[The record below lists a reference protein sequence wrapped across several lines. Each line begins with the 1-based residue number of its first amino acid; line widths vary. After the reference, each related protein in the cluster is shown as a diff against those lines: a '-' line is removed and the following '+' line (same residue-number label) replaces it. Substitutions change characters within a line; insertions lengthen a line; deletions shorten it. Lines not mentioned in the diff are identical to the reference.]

1 MGVANN
7 DATALSFLK
16 NHLSG
21 DFYTWMKIAN
31 PPDIDA
37 YFTELKNLWL
47 ERNPVITS
55 SGAGSYGI
63 ASIQQTIETLPI
75 PKKDDFKIQ
84 LARDLAY
91 TGIASDDATLEKF
104 IYEELQKRLGR
115 KVTNVRRS
123 PFAEE
128 PQVRN
133 TNATKKVVRK
143 RVQKAPVKRIVRLCS
158 VCRKAGHSK
167 INCPGVKSTKKV
179 NYVYHDV
186 EKDPIPRGSS
196 DGSEEPEIE
205 YIFEEEEDEEPEIEY
220 IVEEEVEENDEC
232 VDDDESTL
240 NTSDRNCYASKKKWY
255 EVQYL

>member
-1 MGVANN
+1 VSTQIPIVSQPIQPILTPQN
-7 DATALSFLK
+7 DTLAEGNKALELVK
-16 NHLSG
+16 RLSK
-21 DFYTWMKIAN
+21 DLDY
-31 PPDIDA
+31 
-37 YFTELKNLWL
+37 
-47 ERNPVITS
+47 S
-55 SGAGSYGI
+55 GI
-63 ASIQQTIETLPI
+63 ATDVDTIGT
-75 PKKDDFKIQ
+75 
-84 LARDLAY
+84 
-91 TGIASDDATLEKF
+91 F
-104 IYEELQKRLGR
+104 IYDDLGRRLGR
-115 KVTNVRRS
+115 KTNHNRRS

-196 DGSEEPEIE
+196 DDSEEPEIE
-205 YIFEEEEDEEPEIEY
+205 YIFEEEEVEEPEIEY

-240 NTSDRNCYASKKKWY
+240 NTSDRNCYASKKKWC
-255 EVQYL
+255 EVEYL